1 MSGVLAMGANKIT
14 GVADPTTAQD
24 ASTKGYTDTLFGSTA
39 AAATSAAAAA
49 TSAGNASTSA
59 STASTAATNA
69 AASYDSF
76 DDRYLGSKASAPST
90 DNDGN
95 ALIIGAIYFNATS
108 NKMQVWGGSA
118 WSDIAPVA
126 TTVDNSNWS
135 GTDLAVVN
143 GGTGASSEGAARTNL
158 GLVIGT
164 DVQAFDADTAKL
176 DANANFTGTLQ
187 HNGSNVVVDTDV
199 GPTVV
204 PAPILTGV
212 SVTAA
217 DNTFYVASAGGI
229 TITLPASP
237 SAGNYVI
244 IKDGTGAA
252 ETTTF
257 TVARNGSNIAS
268 SATDLTFDKNF
279 AEIVMTYVNSTIGWS
294 V

>member
-1 MSGVLAMGANKIT
+1 MSKARETVETLRTVLVDGD
-14 GVADPTTAQD
+14 V
-24 ASTKGYTDTLFGSTA
+24 
-39 AAATSAAAAA
+39 
-49 TSAGNASTSA
+49 
-59 STASTAATNA
+59 TNA
-69 AASYDSF
+69 NF
-76 DDRYLGSKASAPST
+76 T
-90 DNDGN
+90 
-95 ALIIGAIYFNATS
+95 GA
-108 NKMQVWGGSA
+108 
-118 WSDIAPVA
+118 
-126 TTVDNSNWS
+126 
-135 GTDLAVVN
+135 DLEVGK
-143 GGTGASSEGAARTNL
+143 GGTGASSAGAARTAL
-158 GLVIGT
+158 GLVVGT
-164 DVQAFDADTAKL
+164 DVQAYDANIVVDGDIGTTVQGYDADTAKL